1 VVQFLGECDHIPALA
16 ADRLGLHSA
25 LGVETGCPKNS
36 AICRQQSSEAGSIW
50 DLDSGLRSRLY
61 DFFVAFTRQI
71 KSATMQIGEVARRA
85 SLTVDAIRFYERR
98 RLLPKAERTAGKF
111 RLYSMDAVERL
122 RFIQQM
128 QGLGFSLKEVG
139 ELLQLRERKVDAC
152 ESVKE
157 LLETKL
163 ADVRSKLSDLKQLEA
178 ELVSDLRKCN
188 RELSHRRR
196 HAPSPCPVLEEAGGQ
211 K

>member
-1 VVQFLGECDHIPALA
+1 M
-16 ADRLGLHSA
+16 
-25 LGVETGCPKNS
+25 
-36 AICRQQSSEAGSIW
+36 AIS
-50 DLDSGLRSRLY
+50 
-61 DFFVAFTRQI
+61 RQI
-71 KSATMQIGEVARRA
+71 ESATMQIGEVAKRA

-111 RLYSMDAVERL
+111 RLYNNDAVERL

-152 ESVKE
+152 ESVKN

-163 ADVRSKLSDLKQLEA
+163 ADVRSKLSDLGQLEE
-178 ELVSDLRKCN
+178 ELVADLRKCN
-188 RELSHRRR
+188 RELNHRRR
-196 HAPSPCPVLEEAGGQ
+196 HAPCPCPVLEEAGGQ